1 MSTSNQ
7 EINNSTMRKDPY
19 QILKVHPSAKLEEIK
34 KAYRKLVK
42 IHHPDK
48 GGDSAIM
55 LEVNSAWETLKKTH
69 KDLHLNKV
77 NDSKV
82 YKQNEY
88 KRETN
93 NYSKPEDIKKWFQSI
108 YLPIDKLLGQIIN
121 PLGSKIR
128 ELSADPYDQLLM
140 DSFCLYLEESKNKIT
155 KIKKIYTSLV
165 SPSII
170 RDFSLDLYHCLSHV
184 EDALNELELYTMGY
198 VDNYLHDGKAMIAI
212 AKKKRKFLQSN
223 KKEWLIL

>member
-1 MSTSNQ
+1 MS
-7 EINNSTMRKDPY
+7 KDPY
-19 QILKVHPSAKLEEIK
+19 QILKVDPSAKLEEIK

-55 LEVNSAWETLKKTH
+55 LEINSAWEILKKKH
-69 KDLHLNKV
+69 KDLNLNKV
-77 NDSKV
+77 NNSKL
-82 YKQNEY
+82 YNQNEY
-88 KRETN
+88 KRETTN
-93 NYSKPEDIKKWFQSI
+93 HSKPEDLKKWFQNVYI
-108 YLPIDKLLGQIIN
+108 PIDKLLGQIIN

-128 ELSADPYDQLLM
+128 DLSADPYDEILM
-140 DSFCLYLEESKNKIT
+140 DSFCLYLEQSKNKIT
-155 KIKKIYTSLV
+155 KIKKIYTSFTC
-165 SPSII
+165 PSII

-184 EDALNELELYTMGY
+184 EDGINELDRYTMGY

>member
-1 MSTSNQ
+1 
-7 EINNSTMRKDPY
+7 MRKDPY
-19 QILKVHPSAKLEEIK
+19 QILKVHPNAKLEEIK

-48 GGDSAIM
+48 GGDSAVM
-55 LEVNSAWETLKKTH
+55 LEVNSAWETLKKKH
-69 KDLHLNKV
+69 KDLNLNKV
-77 NDSKV
+77 NNSKV

-88 KRETN
+88 KRETKN
-93 NYSKPEDIKKWFQSI
+93 DSNSEDIKKWFQSI

-128 ELSADPYDQLLM
+128 DLSADPYDQILM
-140 DSFCLYLEESKNKIT
+140 DSFCLYLDESKNKIT
-155 KIKKIYTSLV
+155 KIKKIYTSLA

-184 EDALNELELYTMGY
+184 EDGINELERYTMGY
-198 VDNYLHDGKAMIAI
+198 VDNYLHDGKSMIAL
-212 AKKKRKFLQSN
+212 AKKKRKFLQSK
-223 KKEWLIL
+223 KKEWNIL

>member
-1 MSTSNQ
+1 MN
-7 EINNSTMRKDPY
+7 KDPY

-48 GGDSAIM
+48 GGDSAVM
-55 LEVNSAWETLKKTH
+55 LEVNSAWEILKRQH
-69 KDLHLNKV
+69 KDLHLNKI
-77 NDSKV
+77 NNSKV
-82 YKQNEY
+82 YKKNGH

-93 NYSKPEDIKKWFQSI
+93 NYSKSEDIKKWFQNI

-121 PLGSKIR
+121 PLGSKIKD
-128 ELSADPYDQLLM
+128 LSADPYDQILM
-140 DSFCLYLEESKNKIT
+140 DSFCLYLKESKNKMT
-155 KIKKIYTSLV
+155 RIKKIYTSIS

-170 RDFSLDLYHCLSHV
+170 RDFSLDLYHCLSHI
-184 EDALNELELYTMGY
+184 DDGLNELERYTMGY
-198 VDNYLHDGKAMIAI
+198 VDNYLHDGKAMFAI

>member
-1 MSTSNQ
+1 MS
-7 EINNSTMRKDPY
+7 KDPY
-19 QILKVHPSAKLEEIK
+19 QILKVHPSAKLEDIK

-48 GGDSAIM
+48 GGDSAVM
-55 LEVNSAWETLKKTH
+55 LEVNSAWEILKKKH
-69 KDLHLNKV
+69 KDLNLNRV
-77 NDSKV
+77 NNSKL
-82 YKQNEY
+82 YNKDEY

-93 NYSKPEDIKKWFQSI
+93 SHSKPEDLKKWFQSI

-121 PLGSKIR
+121 PLNSKIR
-128 ELSADPYDQLLM
+128 DLSADPYDEILM
-140 DSFCLYLEESKNKIT
+140 DSFCLYLEQSKNKIT
-155 KIKKIYTSLV
+155 KIKKIYTSFAC
-165 SPSII
+165 PSII

-184 EDALNELELYTMGY
+184 EDGINELDLYTMGY
-198 VDNYLHDGKAMIAI
+198 VDNYLYDGKAMIAL

>member
-1 MSTSNQ
+1 
-7 EINNSTMRKDPY
+7 MRKDPY
-19 QILKVHPSAKLEEIK
+19 QILKVHPNAKLEEIK

-48 GGDSAIM
+48 GGDSAVM
-55 LEVNSAWETLKKTH
+55 LEVNSAWETLKKKH
-69 KDLHLNKV
+69 KDLNLNKV
-77 NDSKV
+77 NNSKV

-93 NYSKPEDIKKWFQSI
+93 NYSKSEDIKKWFQSI

-128 ELSADPYDQLLM
+128 DLSADPYDQLLM
-140 DSFCLYLEESKNKIT
+140 DSFCLYLKESKNKIT
-155 KIKKIYTSLV
+155 RIKKIYTSFG

-184 EDALNELELYTMGY
+184 EDGINELERYTMGY
-198 VDNYLHDGKAMIAI
+198 VDNYLHDGKAMITI

>member
-1 MSTSNQ
+1 MN
-7 EINNSTMRKDPY
+7 KDPY
-19 QILKVHPSAKLEEIK
+19 QILKVHPSANLEEIK

-48 GGDSAIM
+48 GGDPEVM
-55 LEVNSAWETLKKTH
+55 LEVNSAWEILKKKH
-69 KDLHLNKV
+69 KDLNLNKV
-77 NDSKV
+77 NNSKV
-82 YKQNEY
+82 YKENEY

-121 PLGSKIR
+121 PLASKIR
-128 ELSADPYDQLLM
+128 DLSADPYDQILM
-140 DSFCLYLEESKNKIT
+140 DSFCLYLEKSKNKIT
-155 KIKKIYTSLV
+155 KIKKIYTSFA

-184 EDALNELELYTMGY
+184 EDGINELERYTMGY
-198 VDNYLHDGKAMIAI
+198 VDNYLHDGKAMIAL
-212 AKKKRKFLQSN
+212 AKKRRKFLQSN

>member
-1 MSTSNQ
+1 MS
-7 EINNSTMRKDPY
+7 KDPY
-19 QILKVHPSAKLEEIK
+19 QILKVHPGAKLAEIK

-48 GGDSAIM
+48 GGDSAVM
-55 LEVNSAWETLKKTH
+55 LEVNSAWEILKKKN
-69 KDLHLNKV
+69 KDLKLNKV
-77 NDSKV
+77 NNSKV
-82 YKQNEY
+82 YSQKEY

-93 NYSKPEDIKKWFQSI
+93 NYSKSEDIKKWFQNI
-108 YLPIDKLLGQIIN
+108 YIPIDKLLGQIIN
-121 PLGSKIR
+121 PLGSKIKD
-128 ELSADPYDQLLM
+128 LSADPYDQILM
-140 DSFCLYLEESKNKIT
+140 DSFCLYLEKSKNKIT
-155 KIKKIYTSLV
+155 KIKKIYTSFS
-165 SPSII
+165 SPPII

-184 EDALNELELYTMGY
+184 EDGLNELERYTMGY

>member
-1 MSTSNQ
+1 MS
-7 EINNSTMRKDPY
+7 KDPY

-48 GGDSAIM
+48 GGDSAVM
-55 LEVNSAWETLKKTH
+55 LEVNSAWEILKKKH
-69 KDLHLNKV
+69 IDLNLIKV
-77 NDSKV
+77 NTSKL
-82 YKQNEY
+82 YNQNEY

-93 NYSKPEDIKKWFQSI
+93 NHFQSEDLKKWFQDI

-128 ELSADPYDQLLM
+128 DLSADPYDEILM
-140 DSFCLYLEESKNKIT
+140 DSFCLYLEQSKNKIT
-155 KIKKIYTSLV
+155 KIKEIYTSFAC
-165 SPSII
+165 PSII

-184 EDALNELELYTMGY
+184 EDGINELERFTMGY

>member
-1 MSTSNQ
+1 MN
-7 EINNSTMRKDPY
+7 KDPY

-48 GGDSAIM
+48 GGDSAVM
-55 LEVNSAWETLKKTH
+55 LEVNSAWEILKRQH
-69 KDLHLNKV
+69 KDLHLNKI
-77 NDSKV
+77 NNSKV
-82 YKQNEY
+82 YKQNEH

-93 NYSKPEDIKKWFQSI
+93 NYSKSEDIKKWFQNI

-121 PLGSKIR
+121 PLGSKIKD
-128 ELSADPYDQLLM
+128 LSADPYDQILM

-155 KIKKIYTSLV
+155 KIKKIYTSLA

-184 EDALNELELYTMGY
+184 EDGINELERYTMGY
-198 VDNYLHDGKAMIAI
+198 VDNYLHDGKAMITI

>member
-1 MSTSNQ
+1 
-7 EINNSTMRKDPY
+7 MRKDPY

-48 GGDSAIM
+48 GGDSAVM
-55 LEVNSAWETLKKTH
+55 LEVNSAWETLKKKH
-69 KDLHLNKV
+69 KDINLNKV
-77 NDSKV
+77 NNSKV

-93 NYSKPEDIKKWFQSI
+93 NYSEPEDIKKWFQII

-128 ELSADPYDQLLM
+128 DLSADPYDQILM

-155 KIKKIYTSLV
+155 KIKKIYTSFG

-184 EDALNELELYTMGY
+184 EDGINELERYTMGY

-212 AKKKRKFLQSN
+212 AKRKRKFLQSN
-223 KKEWLIL
+223 KKEWIIL

>member
-1 MSTSNQ
+1 M
-7 EINNSTMRKDPY
+7 IKDPY

-48 GGDSAIM
+48 GGDSAVM
-55 LEVNSAWETLKKTH
+55 LEINSAWEILKKKH
-69 KDLHLNKV
+69 KDLNFNKV
-77 NDSKV
+77 NNSKV
-82 YKQNEY
+82 YNQNEY
-88 KRETN
+88 KRESN
-93 NYSKPEDIKKWFQSI
+93 NYSNSEDIKKWFQNI
-108 YLPIDKLLGQIIN
+108 YLPIDKLLGQIMN
-121 PLGSKIR
+121 PLSSKIR
-128 ELSADPYDQLLM
+128 DLSADPYDQILM
-140 DSFCLYLEESKNKIT
+140 DSFCLYLEESKKKIT
-155 KIKKIYTSLV
+155 KIKKIYTSFA

-184 EDALNELELYTMGY
+184 EDGINELERYTMGY

-212 AKKKRKFLQSN
+212 AKKERKFLQSN

>member
-1 MSTSNQ
+1 
-7 EINNSTMRKDPY
+7 MRKDPY

-48 GGDSAIM
+48 GGDSAVM
-55 LEVNSAWETLKKTH
+55 LEINSAWEILKKKH
-69 KDLHLNKV
+69 KDLNLNKV
-77 NDSKV
+77 NNSKV
-82 YKQNEY
+82 YNQNEY
-88 KRETN
+88 KKETN
-93 NYSKPEDIKKWFQSI
+93 NYSKSEDIKKWFQNI

-128 ELSADPYDQLLM
+128 DLSADPYDQILM
-140 DSFCLYLEESKNKIT
+140 DSFCLYLEKSKNKIT
-155 KIKKIYTSLV
+155 KIKKIYTSFA

-184 EDALNELELYTMGY
+184 EDGINELERYTMGY

>member
-1 MSTSNQ
+1 MS
-7 EINNSTMRKDPY
+7 KDPY

-48 GGDSAIM
+48 GGDSAVM
-55 LEVNSAWETLKKTH
+55 LEVNSAWEILKKKH
-69 KDLHLNKV
+69 KDLNLNKV
-77 NDSKV
+77 NNSKL
-82 YKQNEY
+82 YNQNEY

-93 NYSKPEDIKKWFQSI
+93 NHSKPEDLKKWFQNVYI
-108 YLPIDKLLGQIIN
+108 PIDKLLGQIIN

-128 ELSADPYDQLLM
+128 DLSADPYDEILM
-140 DSFCLYLEESKNKIT
+140 DSFCLYLEQSKNKIT
-155 KIKKIYTSLV
+155 KIKKIYTSFAC
-165 SPSII
+165 PSII

-184 EDALNELELYTMGY
+184 EDGINELERYTMGY

>member
-1 MSTSNQ
+1 MK
-7 EINNSTMRKDPY
+7 KDPY
-19 QILKVHPSAKLEEIK
+19 QILKVHPNAKLEEIK

-48 GGDSAIM
+48 GGDSSVM
-55 LEVNSAWETLKKTH
+55 LEVISAWEILKQKH
-69 KDLHLNKV
+69 KDPNSKKV
-77 NDSKV
+77 KESEV
-82 YKQNEY
+82 YINNEY
-88 KRETN
+88 KIKTN
-93 NYSKPEDIKKWFQSI
+93 NYTKSEDIKNWFQNI

-128 ELSADPYDQLLM
+128 DLSADPYDQILM
-140 DSFCLYLEESKNKIT
+140 DSFCSYLEKSKNKIT
-155 KIKKIYTSLV
+155 KIKQIYTSFA

-184 EDALNELELYTMGY
+184 EDGINELERYTMGY

>member
-1 MSTSNQ
+1 
-7 EINNSTMRKDPY
+7 MRKDPY
-19 QILKVHPSAKLEEIK
+19 QILKVHPGAEIEEIK

-48 GGDSAIM
+48 GGDSEVM
-55 LEVNSAWETLKKTH
+55 LEVNSAWEILKK
-69 KDLHLNKV
+69 KYKNPNFNKI
-77 NDSKV
+77 NNPKT

-88 KRETN
+88 KRESN
-93 NYSKPEDIKKWFQSI
+93 NFSESEDLKKWFQNI
-108 YLPIDKLLGQIIN
+108 YTPIDKLLAQIIN

-128 ELSADPYDQLLM
+128 DLSADPYDQILM
-140 DSFCLYLEESKNKIT
+140 DSFCLYLEESKNRIT
-155 KIKKIYTSLV
+155 KIKTIYTSFA

-184 EDALNELELYTMGY
+184 EDGINELERYTMGY

-212 AKKKRKFLQSN
+212 AKKKRKLLHSN
-223 KKEWLIL
+223 KKEWLTL

>member
-1 MSTSNQ
+1 MS
-7 EINNSTMRKDPY
+7 KDPY
-19 QILKVHPSAKLEEIK
+19 QVLKVHPSAQLEEIK

-55 LEVNSAWETLKKTH
+55 LEVNSAWEILKKKH
-69 KDLHLNKV
+69 KDLNLNKF
-77 NDSKV
+77 NNSEV
-82 YKQNEY
+82 YNQDTY
-88 KRETN
+88 KRKIN
-93 NYSKPEDIKKWFQSI
+93 NYSKSEDIKKWFQNI
-108 YLPIDKLLGQIIN
+108 YIPIDKLLGQIIN

-128 ELSADPYDQLLM
+128 DLSADPYDQILM

-155 KIKKIYTSLV
+155 KIKKIYTSFA
-165 SPSII
+165 SPSMI
-170 RDFSLDLYHCLSHV
+170 RDFSLDLYHCLSHL
-184 EDALNELELYTMGY
+184 EDGINELERYTIGY

-212 AKKKRKFLQSN
+212 AKKKRKFLQTN

>member
-1 MSTSNQ
+1 MK
-7 EINNSTMRKDPY
+7 KDPY
-19 QILKVHPSAKLEEIK
+19 QILKVNPSAKLEEIK

-48 GGDSAIM
+48 GGDSSVM
-55 LEVNSAWETLKKTH
+55 LEVNSAWEILKQKH
-69 KDLHLNKV
+69 KDLNLNKV
-77 NDSKV
+77 KETKIDNN
-82 YKQNEY
+82 NEY
-88 KRETN
+88 KVKN
-93 NYSKPEDIKKWFQSI
+93 SNYSKSEDIKNWFQNI

-128 ELSADPYDQLLM
+128 DLSADPYDEILM
-140 DSFCLYLEESKNKIT
+140 DSFCLYLEKSKVKIT
-155 KIKKIYTSLV
+155 KIKKIYTSFA

-184 EDALNELELYTMGY
+184 EDGLNELDRYTMGY

-223 KKEWLIL
+223 KKDWIIL

>member
-1 MSTSNQ
+1 
-7 EINNSTMRKDPY
+7 MRKDPY

-48 GGDSAIM
+48 GGDSTVM
-55 LEVNSAWETLKKTH
+55 LEVNSAWETLKKKH
-69 KDLHLNKV
+69 KDINLNKV
-77 NDSKV
+77 NNSKV

-93 NYSKPEDIKKWFQSI
+93 NYSKPEDIKKWFQVV

-128 ELSADPYDQLLM
+128 DLSADPYDQILM

-155 KIKKIYTSLV
+155 KIKKIYTSFG

-184 EDALNELELYTMGY
+184 EDGINELERYTMGY
-198 VDNYLHDGKAMIAI
+198 VDNYLHDGKAMITL

>member
-1 MSTSNQ
+1 
-7 EINNSTMRKDPY
+7 MRKDPY
-19 QILKVHPSAKLEEIK
+19 QILKVHPNAKLEEIK

-48 GGDSAIM
+48 GGDSAVM
-55 LEVNSAWETLKKTH
+55 LEVNSAWEILKKKH
-69 KDLHLNKV
+69 KDLNLNKV
-77 NDSKV
+77 NNSKL
-82 YKQNEY
+82 YNQNEY

-93 NYSKPEDIKKWFQSI
+93 NYSKSEDIKKWFQNI

-128 ELSADPYDQLLM
+128 DLSADPYDQILM
-140 DSFCLYLEESKNKIT
+140 DSFCLYLEKSKNKIT
-155 KIKKIYTSLV
+155 KIKKIYTSFAC
-165 SPSII
+165 PSII

-184 EDALNELELYTMGY
+184 EDGINELERYTMGY

>member
-1 MSTSNQ
+1 MS
-7 EINNSTMRKDPY
+7 KDPY

-48 GGDSAIM
+48 GGDSAVM
-55 LEVNSAWETLKKTH
+55 LEVNSAWETLKKKH
-69 KDLHLNKV
+69 KDLNLNKV
-77 NDSKV
+77 NNSKV

-88 KRETN
+88 KRETK
-93 NYSKPEDIKKWFQSI
+93 NYSKSEDIKKWFQSI

-128 ELSADPYDQLLM
+128 DLSADPYDQILM

-155 KIKKIYTSLV
+155 KIKKIYTSFR

-184 EDALNELELYTMGY
+184 EDGINELERYTMGY

>member
-1 MSTSNQ
+1 MK
-7 EINNSTMRKDPY
+7 KDPY
-19 QILKVHPSAKLEEIK
+19 EILKVHPSTKLEEIK

-48 GGDSAIM
+48 GGDSAVM
-55 LEVNSAWETLKKTH
+55 LEVNSAWEILKKKH
-69 KDLHLNKV
+69 KDLNLNKV
-77 NDSKV
+77 NNSKV

-93 NYSKPEDIKKWFQSI
+93 NYSKPEDIKKWFQII

-128 ELSADPYDQLLM
+128 DLSADPYDQILM

-155 KIKKIYTSLV
+155 KIKKIYTSFR

-184 EDALNELELYTMGY
+184 EDGINELERYTMGY
-198 VDNYLHDGKAMIAI
+198 VDNYLHDGKAMITI

-223 KKEWLIL
+223 KKEWIIL